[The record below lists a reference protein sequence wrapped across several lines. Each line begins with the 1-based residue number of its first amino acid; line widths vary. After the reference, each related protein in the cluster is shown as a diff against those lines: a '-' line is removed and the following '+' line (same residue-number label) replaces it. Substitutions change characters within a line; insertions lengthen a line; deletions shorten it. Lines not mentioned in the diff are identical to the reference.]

1 MIDRSWNTTALIR
14 LKDTSSEPRGGFFGR
29 RCAALFCGV
38 NIGKH
43 HSALPYITPNH
54 VFGQYCQGGG
64 VVHDQNHQRSQLLQW
79 NQTHEWLS
87 MYTSNGWSKSCRVL
101 FQSVPDRR
109 LVQEQSGSSSLLCNP
124 QLLAWQMQETGWELF
139 HDWGCGAS
147 VDTVARSQPAGVL
160 WFLRAQRVVFRWC
173 ICALRQPETRED
185 KARKANLGHV
195 GRGKVAACNFVGFC
209 RS

>member
-1 MIDRSWNTTALIR
+1 MIDCSWNTTSLIR

-29 RCAALFCGV
+29 RCVALFCGV

-160 WFLRAQRVVFRWC
+160 WFRGLNERCFVDAFVHLGSLKPERTKHGKRTLDVLDMGKLRHAT
-173 ICALRQPETRED
+173 L
-185 KARKANLGHV
+185 
-195 GRGKVAACNFVGFC
+195 
-209 RS
+209 